1 MDSKQITEALIQA
14 FNEDAPR
21 IVFWNDPDGEFI
33 ETLPSI
39 LIEGVSVLRLDRI
52 GALEAKI
59 RIQQDDTAG
68 RYLLYSPT
76 EEPDYEDDWL
86 LDMRLYSR
94 SFRADRASIILQALG
109 LSHQRVRQHLSTR
122 RKFFDNKETAPQT
135 CEPHLPRR
143 S

>member
-1 MDSKQITEALIQA
+1 M
-14 FNEDAPR
+14 
-21 IVFWNDPDGEFI
+21 
-33 ETLPSI
+33 LPS
-39 LIEGVSVLRLDRI
+39 LSLEGVSVLRLDRI

-59 RIQQDDTAG
+59 RIEQDDTAG

-109 LSHQRVRQHLSTR
+109 LSHLRLRGHLSTR
-122 RKFFDNKETAPQT
+122 RKFFDNKERLT
-135 CEPHLPRR
+135 
-143 S
+143 